1 MKCRFKSFNSLI
13 STVMEISRM
22 MSLKYRYNIRMSTG
36 LLLHNCHYQFPLPR
50 IYSVNVE
57 DPQFS
62 AESVTLTEEIINEKL
77 YFKICSNSKTLWI
90 IINEKPNFNHKA
102 NPS

>member
-1 MKCRFKSFNSLI
+1 MSPKCR
-13 STVMEISRM
+13 
-22 MSLKYRYNIRMSTG
+22 YNVRISTG
-36 LLLHNCHYQFPLPR
+36 LLLHNYHYQFPLPR
-50 IYSVNVE
+50 IYSFNVK
-57 DPQFS
+57 DAQFP
-62 AESVTLTEEIINEKL
+62 ADSVLLTEEIIIKKL